1 MSVLQST
8 YYEELPN
15 LDRYGD
21 NEEGQPPMQ
30 VHIAASYYEHVHVS
44 LESSEQEMVEIN
56 MTIEDAEAVLN
67 GLSKAIA
74 SAKKGRAL
82 NNA

>member
-67 GLSKAIA
+67 GLSKAIK

>member
-8 YYEELPN
+8 YYKELDN
-15 LDRYGD
+15 LDRYGK

-30 VHIAASYYEHVHVS
+30 VHIATSFWEHVHMS

-56 MTIEDAEAVLN
+56 MTIEDAKGVLA
-67 GLSKAIA
+67 GLSKAIE
-74 SAKKGRAL
+74 SAEKGRAL
-82 NNA
+82 NND